1 MKTNMK
7 KFLSILLAGGMIL
20 SLGGCGNDEPTTEP
34 SSREPVVSAASSSE
48 DDSKVNSDSETDTD
62 IVGTL
67 DKPTAVNL
75 SEKDEEKINYG
86 INRFNAELFKREF
99 EKREDKSDNVF
110 LSPLSVYTALSVL
123 DNGAAGETRSELNAL
138 LGGIYPDGKSSGNPV
153 ELDKLNSYFGN
164 YIKGLGGENTK
175 FNMANS
181 VWVMKRDDVKLND
194 VFGNNISEFYSAE
207 IFNEDADKAVG
218 SINSWVSDK
227 TDKMIRQILTDGDIS
242 NDTVEVLLNAVAFDG
257 KWKKEYEK
265 DDVREDTF
273 NNYDGSKS
281 KVDFMYSTED
291 YYFSD
296 DNAKGFIKDYQSDG
310 DKQYSFVGVLPNEDI
325 GIDEYV
331 KKYFDDSTINDYV
344 ENSISADVE
353 TSLPKFSFDT
363 KYTLNGTL
371 EDMGMNKS
379 FSPSEADFTNIAE
392 ANNKIYVSKVFH
404 KAHIEVDEKGT
415 KAAAVTAIIME
426 DNCIM
431 TDENEVYEVYLDRP
445 FLFAIYD
452 RQEKMPLFIGTVCSL

>member
-194 VFGNNISEFYSAE
+194 VFGNNISEFYSCLLYTS
-207 IFNEDADKAVG
+207 DAA
-218 SINSWVSDK
+218 
-227 TDKMIRQILTDGDIS
+227 
-242 NDTVEVLLNAVAFDG
+242 
-257 KWKKEYEK
+257 
-265 DDVREDTF
+265 
-273 NNYDGSKS
+273 
-281 KVDFMYSTED
+281 
-291 YYFSD
+291 
-296 DNAKGFIKDYQSDG
+296 
-310 DKQYSFVGVLPNEDI
+310 
-325 GIDEYV
+325 DE
-331 KKYFDDSTINDYV
+331 
-344 ENSISADVE
+344 
-353 TSLPKFSFDT
+353 
-363 KYTLNGTL
+363 
-371 EDMGMNKS
+371 
-379 FSPSEADFTNIAE
+379 
-392 ANNKIYVSKVFH
+392 
-404 KAHIEVDEKGT
+404 
-415 KAAAVTAIIME
+415 
-426 DNCIM
+426 
-431 TDENEVYEVYLDRP
+431 
-445 FLFAIYD
+445 
-452 RQEKMPLFIGTVCSL
+452 